1 MKNLEMTV
9 NSLKNRGFNVTIKA
23 PASYFCVSVS
33 GKRYILDQPANDF
46 IV

>member
-1 MKNLEMTV
+1 MKTLEITV

-23 PASYFCVSVS
+23 PASYFCVSVN

-46 IV
+46 IA